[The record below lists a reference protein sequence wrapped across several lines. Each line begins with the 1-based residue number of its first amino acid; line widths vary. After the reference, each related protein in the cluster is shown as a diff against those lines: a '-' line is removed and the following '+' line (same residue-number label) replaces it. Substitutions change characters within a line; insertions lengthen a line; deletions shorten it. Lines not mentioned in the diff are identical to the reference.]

1 MQNFKEVVKTLICSG
16 LYDTLKGGVAFG
28 CTKGLFYFCSL
39 IYLHFPANRLP
50 DLFLE
55 LFRWFLLV
63 TQRRCSYFSEI
74 NGVTSHFVFCF
85 SLNV

>member
-28 CTKGLFYFCSL
+28 CTKGLFYFFSL

-50 DLFLE
+50 DLFWNCSGG
-55 LFRWFLLV
+55 FFL
-63 TQRRCSYFSEI
+63 
-74 NGVTSHFVFCF
+74 
-85 SLNV
+85 